1 MYKHLKS
8 VFFNII
14 VKKYDIMFMVKDMLI
29 NNVEV
34 NYERYNEGGNNPL
47 IFLHG
52 WGQNIEM
59 MIPIAKPF
67 IKDHDVI
74 IIDLPGFG
82 KSGEPKNAWNV
93 NDYVE
98 MLHTL
103 IKKLKLKNVSLI
115 GHSYGGKICLLYAS
129 KYEVQKLVLLASP
142 YKKEIKKDSLKLKAL
157 RTLKKVPIL
166 NKLENFAKSHIG
178 STDYKNASPIMR
190 EILVNT
196 VNMDITEEAKKV
208 KAPTL
213 LIWGT
218 NDEAVSIE
226 EAYELESIMKDA
238 GLVVYDGLTHYAY
251 LEDLGKTIN
260 ILKSFLN

>member
-1 MYKHLKS
+1 M
-8 VFFNII
+8 V
-14 VKKYDIMFMVKDMLI
+14 MVKNMLI
-29 NNVEV
+29 NDVKI
-34 NYERYNEGGNNPL
+34 NYERYNEGGNDPL

-59 MIPIAKPF
+59 MSPIAKPF
-67 IKDHDVI
+67 IENHDVI

-82 KSGEPKNAWNV
+82 KSEEPKQAWNV

-98 MLHTL
+98 MLHT
-103 IKKLKLKNVSLI
+103 IIQNLKLKNVSLI

-129 KYEVQKLVLLASP
+129 KYEVKKLVLLASP
-142 YKKEIKKDSLKLKAL
+142 YKKEIKKESLKLKTL
-157 RTLKKVPIL
+157 RTLKKVPGL
-166 NKLENFAKSHIG
+166 NKLENFAKKHIG

-190 EILVNT
+190 ETLVNT
-196 VNMDITEEAKKV
+196 VNLDITEEAKKV

-218 NDEAVSIE
+218 NDEAVNID
-226 EAYELESIMKDA
+226 EAYELENIMKDA
-238 GLVVYDGLTHYAY
+238 GLVVYEGLSHYAY

-260 ILKSFLN
+260 VLKSFLN